1 MDQGWLDSLS
11 EDWESQPR
19 SSGSPVPSLLSLTD
33 TASESSAALQ
43 ASRIPKYNPEKKT
56 WSAQAGNN
64 NSPLGER
71 NLNENNVPLSIRSK
85 NPSKLRQEV
94 PTSNNDK
101 SNTRRRTLS
110 DSTTQSSQYGTIQ
123 RKADVSSPEKGMNE
137 TPEWKRRLLQGDVAY
152 GEQKDL
158 FTAAGLEDM
167 FRPPPT
173 TNSTVPINLPT
184 CSTEESSVVM
194 PSSPPPYI
202 LRRTQSEE
210 GYSGEGQAHPQD
222 PVERQPRGIK
232 YKMMDDR
239 SSRFSSD
246 DMSRSSSFQP
256 RPSTVPGIRD
266 ENTLDSTPAKPE
278 PAVIQNRFPVHVAGR
293 VISGQSDF
301 RNEELSPIYMSR
313 QNTVSGSIGFVAGLP
328 NSVSQKKLNDLRED
342 TDEPNMEEFT
352 ESSQLV
358 LDDDS
363 ADTEDYAHNGKFVN
377 MRRGGRS
384 EEGSFQKRMLS
395 PSSLPAI
402 DESELLPEESMQAS
416 TPKNLAFVKKT
427 RSSNTNQNPA
437 SGTVLS
443 PIPQTPEASPS
454 KGKKSENSSGSPLK
468 LFGTYDT
475 FTNQTLLRRLSQFE
489 KDSDGPEM
497 LDGAGSVRKLSGF
510 KDVSTSATKAS
521 KPREHN
527 HSVIR
532 PRKATSFGAGDLD
545 SFQFSEE
552 VSHMSDESNGQQTDM
567 DENSLPPLKQE
578 QLPTFKFQLEPSP
591 ALVKGDVGQQQTKH
605 TTLTKSTKRTTIAHT
620 TYSTRGDHETDPS
633 QIIENLETPRK
644 RVGDMDGKRLPRSPL
659 KDPTPKRRR
668 TLQESDLEA
677 SVNRHTEPENNS
689 LGDTHQ
695 QMQSV
700 IGKKRKDARHG
711 DDQQAATPRV
721 LAMRQMLRPRSPT
734 PSQKFNQEMKRVAES
749 GSAVVDREVLLQEEK
764 LARIQAELD
773 SNSFQNV
780 NDGSR
785 KPSLTTQ
792 DFLDE
797 AKMIMGYIRTKAQPP
812 SGLSSVEES
821 ETEAGRIPPGGE
833 GDEGDSYEDSFQE
846 STREPFSRPPS
857 RDGAPVQRLPMKQ
870 ADPELL
876 NHLRKYQEKSDID
889 DLIASSIRTIAQ
901 AKASSESLKEE
912 MKQQLLSGRKL
923 VHDMID
929 NQTGET
935 SEYLRKRK
943 HSSSVSS
950 NQNAEDVE
958 YPSQGSNS
966 SGQSTITSIPT
977 GSSRGSDSR
986 RIIAPHTV
994 SHLIPE
1000 QVAGM
1005 VFDRERNIW
1014 VKRKSVSQESAKRSF
1029 LPSDDTDEDPFGDI
1043 PDLSV
1048 DETQELQRLK
1058 GIAAELKHT
1067 TDRLQQSHE
1076 KHRHIDNGNVSP
1088 IVLGTNSEVPVLA
1101 TILEQTSVLKE
1112 QKSSTYDPATGVATN
1127 ANFQE
1132 LSLSSKE
1139 PPVIAEVVKKE
1150 TSILRTRVESTP
1162 HSKRSVTITFSS
1174 PLTSVMPQHPEF
1186 DTSSQTSEEQHASE
1200 GSQDE
1205 GDSVIVR
1212 KSTSRKSSTSFKVRS
1227 SGSQKSSRHESLVSH
1242 KFSARP
1248 VSRIEERDEGSE
1260 ESSGQSPDRSVS
1272 IVVATPMRTKRTS
1285 SLMVVTPR
1293 PSHEIGTLSLTPL
1306 SEFTIHQDDEEL
1318 GLNVSYVANN
1328 KRHTHGTENQKT
1340 LSLVIKDLVGKL
1352 TEVEPY
1358 EPFWEHMKQVDLRDK
1373 NLSNLH
1379 KLDEFCENLEEIDA
1393 SNNRISQLDGVTR
1406 SVRDLRIS
1414 HNCLTDLTA
1423 WGHLSNLQYVDVSNN
1438 ELESLSAFKHL
1449 YHLRSIRADNNMI
1462 TSIDGIGQ
1470 LDALLSLRVRGNL
1483 IESVNFKNTGLQKLT
1498 DLDLAGNLINKVSN
1512 LKDLKSL
1519 SDLNLDENKLD
1530 DFHQIASEVMTTV
1543 KYLRL
1548 NENELRD
1555 VDVSS
1560 FPNLRLLSL
1569 DRNHLGKIRGLLKTT
1584 HLDTLSLREQNGA
1597 EPLNTSFLS
1606 EAFEVRKLFL
1616 SGNLLDAFNPKARF
1630 LNLQYLEL
1638 ASCGLQALP
1647 SNLGHMI
1654 CNTRILNLNYNALS
1668 GISSLAGIVRLRKL
1682 HLVGNRLTDAITDV
1696 ETLSKWSNLTSI
1708 DMRSNPSTL
1717 GFYPPASDAV
1727 ATTPAECDTSGLYT
1741 LARANAEKDVKYAK
1755 CLDMKTK
1762 MMRRVYEMML
1772 LGGCHRVRVLDG
1784 LDADRKV
1791 LKMKDDVLD
1800 GLIKLGIV
1808 SAPAGGSERRRDGK
1822 SDTRRT
1828 EKDTKHREAADSV
1841 RSSRQGRAD
1850 QAHICVSHRE
1860 TSTAWQTISHT
1871 EQGGA
1876 SHQSQRRAST
1886 RAERSV
1892 RGSKESVL
1900 SAKTPTQKLREKSAV
1915 WDAED
1920 SFA

>member
-19 SSGSPVPSLLSLTD
+19 SSGSPVSSLPSLTD
-33 TASESSAALQ
+33 TASDSSAALH
-43 ASRIPKYNPEKKT
+43 ASRIPKYDPEKKT

-64 NSPLGER
+64 NSPLSER
-71 NLNENNVPLSIRSK
+71 NLNDNNVPLSIRVK
-85 NPSKLRQEV
+85 NPSKLRQEL
-94 PTSNNDK
+94 PTSVKGK
-101 SNTRRRTLS
+101 SNAGRRTS
-110 DSTTQSSQYGTIQ
+110 AASSTHSSQYGTIQ
-123 RKADVSSPEKGMNE
+123 RKADISSPEKGTNE

-173 TNSTVPINLPT
+173 TSNTVPINLPRS
-184 CSTEESSVVM
+184 STEESSVM
-194 PSSPPPYI
+194 MSSSPPPYN
-202 LRRTQSEE
+202 LRRTYSEE
-210 GYSGEGQAHPQD
+210 VVFSAGQANPQ
-222 PVERQPRGIK
+222 ELIEKRPRGPK
-232 YKMMDDR
+232 YKMMDDQ
-239 SSRFSSD
+239 SSKFSSD

-256 RPSTVPGIRD
+256 RPSTIPDIRD
-266 ENTLDSTPAKPE
+266 EDTFDSTLAI
-278 PAVIQNRFPVHVAGR
+278 VHNRNPTDVSGR
-293 VISGQSDF
+293 VVSGQSDF
-301 RNEELSPIYMSR
+301 RNEELSPIYISR
-313 QNTVSGSIGFVAGLP
+313 QNTVSGSIGFVADLP
-328 NSVSQKKLNDLRED
+328 KSDSKKKLDDLRED
-342 TDEPNMEEFT
+342 PCEPTMEDFVD
-352 ESSQLV
+352 SSQLV
-358 LDDDS
+358 LDDNS
-363 ADTEDYAHNGKFVN
+363 ADTEDYAHNGRFVN

-384 EEGSFQKRMLS
+384 EDGSFQKRMLS

-402 DESELLPEESMQAS
+402 DESELMPEESMQAS
-416 TPKNLAFVKKT
+416 TPKNLAFIKKT
-427 RSSNTNQNPA
+427 RSSKSNRDPP

-443 PIPQTPEASPS
+443 PIPQTPEASPA
-454 KGKKSENSSGSPLK
+454 KTKKSENSSGSPLK
-468 LFGTYDT
+468 LFGTFDT

-489 KDSDGPEM
+489 KDSDEQEM
-497 LDGAGSVRKLSGF
+497 WDGAGSDPKLPEF
-510 KDVSTSATKAS
+510 EDVSTSTTKVT
-521 KPREHN
+521 KPGEH
-527 HSVIR
+527 SRSGTR
-532 PRKATSFGAGDLD
+532 PRKVNSFGAGELD

-552 VSHMSDESNGQQTDM
+552 VSRMSDESIGQQPNW
-567 DENSLPPLKQE
+567 DENSLPLLKQD
-578 QLPTFKFQLEPSP
+578 QPPRFKFQLEPSP
-591 ALVKGDVGQQQTKH
+591 SLAKGDVALQQTKH

-620 TYSTRGDHETDPS
+620 TYSTHGDHEPDPS
-633 QIIENLETPRK
+633 QVVENLETPRK
-644 RVGDMDGKRLPRSPL
+644 RVGDIEGKRLPRSPL

-668 TLQESDLEA
+668 TLQEYDLQA
-677 SVNRHTEPENNS
+677 SVNRHSEPDNNDS
-689 LGDTHQ
+689 LRETHQ

-711 DDQQAATPRV
+711 DDQQAATPKV
-721 LAMRQMLRPRSPT
+721 LALRQMLRPRSPT

-749 GSAVVDREVLLQEEK
+749 GSAVIDREALLQQEK
-764 LARIQAELD
+764 IARIQAELD
-773 SNSFQNV
+773 SNSLQNV
-780 NDGSR
+780 NAGSR

-821 ETEAGRIPPGGE
+821 ETEAGHIRTD
-833 GDEGDSYEDSFQE
+833 GDGDDGDSYEDSFQE

-870 ADPELL
+870 ANPELI
-876 NHLRKYQEKSDID
+876 NHLRKYQDKSDID

-901 AKASSESLKEE
+901 AKASTESLKEE
-912 MKQQLLSGRKL
+912 MTRQIQSGMKL
-923 VHDMID
+923 VHDPIENRTTENSD
-929 NQTGET
+929 IFG
-935 SEYLRKRK
+935 KRK
-943 HSSSVSS
+943 HSSSVSY
-950 NQNAEDVE
+950 NQNPEEVE
-958 YPSQGSNS
+958 YPSQSSQGSNS
-966 SGQSTITSIPT
+966 SGQSTIRSIPT

-986 RIIAPHTV
+986 RIIELHTV

-1005 VFDRERNIW
+1005 VFDRERNMW
-1014 VKRKSVSQESAKRSF
+1014 VKRKSVSQESAKQNF
-1029 LPSDDTDEDPFGDI
+1029 PPSDDTEDDPFGGI

-1048 DETQELQRLK
+1048 DETQELRRLK
-1058 GIAAELKHT
+1058 GIAAELQHT

-1076 KHRHIDNGNVSP
+1076 KHRPIDNHTVSP
-1088 IVLGTNSEVPVLA
+1088 IALENNSEVPMLQ
-1101 TILEQTSVLKE
+1101 TILQQTSVFE
-1112 QKSSTYDPATGVATN
+1112 EHKSATVNPVTKVKTQTIFRENTQVYKDPSDIG
-1127 ANFQE
+1127 E
-1132 LSLSSKE
+1132 L
-1139 PPVIAEVVKKE
+1139 VKKE
-1150 TSILRTRVESTP
+1150 TSILRTRAESTP
-1162 HSKRSVTITFSS
+1162 HPKRNVTITFSS

-1186 DTSSQTSEEQHASE
+1186 DTSSQISGEEPNSE

-1212 KSTSRKSSTSFKVRS
+1212 KSTSRKSSSSFKGRS
-1227 SGSQKSSRHESLVSH
+1227 SGTQKSSRHESLVSH

-1248 VSRIEERDEGSE
+1248 VSRIEERDEGSQ
-1260 ESSGQSPDRSVS
+1260 ESSGQSAERSVS
-1272 IVVATPMRTKRTS
+1272 IVVATPIRPKRTTS
-1285 SLMVVTPR
+1285 IMLVTPR
-1293 PSHEIGTLSLTPL
+1293 PSHEIGTLTLSPM
-1306 SEFTIHQDDEEL
+1306 SEFTVHQDEEEL

-1328 KRHTHGTENQKT
+1328 KRHTHGTNSKKT

-1393 SNNRISQLDGVTR
+1393 SNNKISQLDGVTR

-1423 WGHLSNLQYVDVSNN
+1423 WGHLTNLQYVDVSNN

-1470 LDALLSLRVRGNL
+1470 LDALLTLRVRGNL

-1498 DLDLAGNLINKVSN
+1498 DLDLAGNLINNVSS
-1512 LKDLKSL
+1512 LKDLRSL
-1519 SDLNLDENKLD
+1519 SDLNLDGNKID
-1530 DFHQIASEVMTTV
+1530 DFYHIGSELITTM

-1548 NENELRD
+1548 NDNALREI
-1555 VDVSS
+1555 DVSS

-1569 DRNHLGKIRGLLKTT
+1569 DRNHLGNIRGLLKAK
-1584 HLDTLSLREQNGA
+1584 HLDSLSLREQNGA
-1597 EPLNTSFLS
+1597 EPLDMSFLS

-1616 SGNLLDAFNPKARF
+1616 SGNLLDTFNPKTRF

-1647 SNLGHMI
+1647 SNLGQMI
-1654 CNTRILNLNYNALS
+1654 CNTRVLNLNYNALS
-1668 GISSLAGIVRLRKL
+1668 GISSLAGIVRLRKV

-1727 ATTPAECDTSGLYT
+1727 ATQASECDTLGLYT
-1741 LARANAEKDVKYAK
+1741 LAKANPEKDVKYSK

-1791 LKMKDDVLD
+1791 LKLKDDVLE

-1808 SAPAGGSERRRDGK
+1808 SAPPGSSERRRDSK
-1822 SDTRRT
+1822 DDTIRT
-1828 EKDTKHREAADSV
+1828 ERKMKHSEAVGSV
-1841 RSSRQGRAD
+1841 RSSRHEKAD
-1850 QAHICVSHRE
+1850 EVKVSASQQE
-1860 TSTAWQTISHT
+1860 TSATWVTASHT
-1871 EQGGA
+1871 EQGG
-1876 SHQSQRRAST
+1876 SSYQSQGIAST

-1892 RGSKESVL
+1892 RGSKEGVR
-1900 SAKTPTQKLREKSAV
+1900 SAKTPTQKLREKSAI
-1915 WDAED
+1915 WGAED